1 MPRAPGNLAFYRD
14 SQRARRSPFARAE
27 TFALI
32 RTSLASLALV
42 LGLSQAQAAP
52 VDATASYVLTLG
64 GINVA
69 MMTIDLDDSG
79 SAYSIGVKANV
90 AGLGAVVASGTA
102 NVTAK
107 GNSSGSTLR
116 SESFSIETRANGES
130 FNVDVGFAGQNVTS
144 FKVDPP
150 VVEYDRVPVERGH
163 LTGVGDFVSA
173 FVLKGNALDKSICD
187 RRMRIFT
194 GVERFNLDMSF
205 VKDDEATSPR
215 TGYQGPVVLCSIDY
229 EPISGHYESNEI
241 TNYLA
246 DQSRILIWYMP
257 LGETGYFI
265 PYRVLLGTSMGDLSM
280 VLVKAET

>member
-1 MPRAPGNLAFYRD
+1 M
-14 SQRARRSPFARAE
+14 
-27 TFALI
+27 I

-42 LGLSQAQAAP
+42 LGLTQAQAET

-69 MMTIDLDDSG
+69 MMSVDLDDSG
-79 SAYSIGVKANV
+79 SAYTLDVKANV

-107 GNSSGSTLR
+107 GNSAGSTLR

-130 FNVDVGFAGQNVTS
+130 FSVNVGFAGQNVTS
-144 FKVDPP
+144 FKVEPP

-173 FVLKGNALDKSICD
+173 FVLKGGALDKSICE

-205 VKDDEATSPR
+205 VKADEATSPR

-229 EPISGHYESNEI
+229 QPISGHYESSEI

-246 DQSRILIWYMP
+246 DQSRILVWYMP
-257 LGETGYFI
+257 LGATGYYI

-280 VLVKAET
+280 VLVKAQS

>member
-1 MPRAPGNLAFYRD
+1 MIRDGPDAAPLARD
-14 SQRARRSPFARAE
+14 E
-27 TFALI
+27 TFTLI
-32 RTSLASLALV
+32 RTSLVSLTLL

-52 VDATASYVLTLG
+52 VDASANYVLTLG

-69 MMTIDLDDSG
+69 MMQVDLKDSG
-79 SAYSIGVKANV
+79 SAYSLGVKANV

-107 GNSSGSTLR
+107 GNSTGSSLR
-116 SESFSIETRANGES
+116 SESFALETRANGEK
-130 FNVDVGFAGQNVTS
+130 FNVDVGFSGQNVTS
-144 FKVDPP
+144 FKVEPP
-150 VVEYDRVPVERGH
+150 VGDYDRVPVERGH
-163 LTGVGDFVSA
+163 LTGVTDFVSS
-173 FVLKGNALDKSICD
+173 FVLKANGLDKGVCE

-194 GVERFNLDMSF
+194 GVERFDLNMSF
-205 VKDDEATSPR
+205 VSSDEATSPR

-229 EPISGHYESNEI
+229 KPISGHYESNEI

-257 LGETGYFI
+257 LGETGYYI

-280 VLVKAET
+280 VLVKVQS